1 MCSFWDGFFF
11 QTHSAINSTYRHC
24 KLLNTVTEQD
34 GLYPSEK
41 KKMHLHGHKTRLER
55 DSEIQLLKRASLFH
69 RGERKS

>member
-41 KKMHLHGHKTRLER
+41 KKMHLHGHKTRLE
-55 DSEIQLLKRASLFH
+55 IQELLKRASLFH